1 MQKRAKKSNTF
12 TDKTDAECEV
22 AKLRKEK
29 ECTPRQVN

>member
-22 AKLRKEK
+22 AKLRKAINGK
-29 ECTPRQVN
+29 GMYS